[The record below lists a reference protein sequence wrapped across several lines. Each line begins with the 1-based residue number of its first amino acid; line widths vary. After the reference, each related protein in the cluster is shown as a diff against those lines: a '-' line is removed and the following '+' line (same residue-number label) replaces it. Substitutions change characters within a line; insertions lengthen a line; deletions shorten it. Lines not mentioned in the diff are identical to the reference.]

1 MIVMQKKKLL
11 YFLFLIFALMPI
23 NISAQINYSISAD
36 YAYCMKWGHW
46 KLRSDD
52 FYYFDIPN
60 NHSGAIQGNAL
71 LHLTQL
77 FSGRKK
83 WDNISLGIS
92 SELIYLP
99 FSGLHYVDNEYLGE
113 INGLDQWLHHYDHDR
128 YRFIYMVTGIKAK
141 YEIKNFGFV
150 SFQKAYPLALFT
162 SAQTQDLNINNKTG
176 AFTYS
181 PWESRSTDLTR
192 NPNIFTELTIGLE
205 MAKKNYFI
213 FGYQWFERSSFKQT
227 NDSVDNRHQAFRN
240 VKIGWSISF

>member
-1 MIVMQKKKLL
+1 MIKLIL
-11 YFLFLIFALMPI
+11 ISSYIFILFSTTQNVFGQIK
-23 NISAQINYSISAD
+23 ISSSINYV
-36 YAYCMKWGHW
+36 YAMKWHDW
-46 KLRSDD
+46 QHRADD
-52 FYYFDIPN
+52 FYYVDVPRD
-60 NHSGAIQGNAL
+60 HTGSVQGDAL
-71 LHLTQL
+71 FKIGRL
-77 FSGRKK
+77 FSGKVEK
-83 WDNISLGIS
+83 WDELSLGMS
-92 SELIYLP
+92 TEFIYLP
-99 FSGLHYVDNEYLGE
+99 FSGLHYVDFEYLGK
-113 INGLDQWLHHYDHDR
+113 IDGLDQWLHHYDHDR